1 VPPLRDQAI
10 VLRHWEYSET
20 SQTASLFTREHGL
33 LRGLAKG
40 SRRDRSTF
48 CGGFEGLT
56 RGEIG
61 ASIRPNSELATLTD
75 WDLQEVFWSARRDLL
90 AHLAGMYMV
99 DLLHH
104 TLRPLDPHPALFD
117 RTLGALRAMDNTP
130 GIPATVLRFQWAL
143 GEETGFQPRLSEND
157 HDEEPAAGSNGKA
170 RLFSPTR
177 GGVVPDAEGGEAWKV
192 RPETL
197 ALLKALRNGEP
208 PQSAE
213 RAVVLRASRLLGA
226 YWHVVLEREL
236 ASHEAYAAQVGGQTR
251 PQPVQS
257 AARG

>member
-1 VPPLRDQAI
+1 MPPIRDQAI
-10 VLRHWEYSET
+10 VLRQWEYSET

-40 SRRDRSTF
+40 SRRDRGSF
-48 CGGFEGLT
+48 CGGIEGLT
-56 RGEIG
+56 RGEVG
-61 ASIRPNSELATLTD
+61 ASVRPNSELATLTD
-75 WDLQEVFWSARRDLL
+75 WDLQEVFWSTRRDLA

-104 TLRPLDPHPALFD
+104 ALRPLDPHAVLFD
-117 RTLGALRAMDNTP
+117 RALDALRAIDHAPN
-130 GIPATVLRFQWAL
+130 IPATVLRFQWAL
-143 GEETGFQPRLSEND
+143 GEETGFQPRLTEND
-157 HDEEPAAGSNGKA
+157 HDDDRAPVSSGKA

-197 ALLKALRNGEP
+197 ALLAALRNGEP

-257 AARG
+257 SVRG

>member
-1 VPPLRDQAI
+1 MPPIRDQAI

-40 SRRDRSTF
+40 SRRDRGSF

-61 ASIRPNSELATLTD
+61 ATVRPNSELATLTD
-75 WDLQEVFWSARRDLL
+75 WDLQEVFWSARRDLA
-90 AHLAGMYMV
+90 AHLAGMYVV

-104 TLRPLDPHPALFD
+104 VLRPLDAHPSLYD
-117 RTLGALRAMDNTP
+117 RAVDALRAMDDTP
-130 GIPATVLRFQWAL
+130 GIPATVLRFQWVLA
-143 GEETGFQPRLSEND
+143 EETGFQPRLTEND
-157 HDEEPAAGSNGKA
+157 ADLVPSTDAKA
-170 RLFSPTR
+170 RLFSPTQ
-177 GGVVPDAEGGEAWKV
+177 GGVVSDAADGEAWKV

-197 ALLKALRNGEP
+197 GLLIALKRGEP
-208 PQSAE
+208 PTTAE

-226 YWHVVLEREL
+226 YWHIVLEREL
-236 ASHEAYAAQVGGQTR
+236 TTHEAYAAQVGAPARAQT
-251 PQPVQS
+251 VQS
-257 AARG
+257 GQRG